1 MLVTF
6 RVSAEEHEELA
17 QSSVKS
23 GARSIADF
31 VRVAALQKAEAFH
44 FPAGNLSGDLMTLSK
59 GLRDLDA
66 ALGETRKKIRN
77 VLGPMPRVSEHAM
90 HGGGSSDQE

>member
-17 QSSVKS
+17 QSCLKS

-31 VRVAALQKAEAFH
+31 VRAAALQKAEAFQ
-44 FPAGNLSGDLMTLSK
+44 FPGGNLSGDLMTLSK
-59 GLRDLDA
+59 GLRELDA
-66 ALGETRKKIRN
+66 ILGETRKKIRN
-77 VLGPMPRVSEHAM
+77 VLGPVPRAGEHASE
-90 HGGGSSDQE
+90 GSTGQQ

>member
-17 QSSVKS
+17 QSCVKS

-31 VRVAALQKAEAFH
+31 VRAAALQKAEASH
-44 FPAGNLSGDLMTLSK
+44 SSGGNLSGDLMTLSK
-59 GLRDLDA
+59 GLRELDA
-66 ALGETRKKIRN
+66 ILGETRKKIRN
-77 VLGPMPRVSEHAM
+77 VLGPVPRVSEHAL
-90 HGGGSSDQE
+90 HGGSTEQD